1 MSPLFCSRGDKTVF
15 LGGVFQRNIWYMLRD
30 VTFVDIVFVDI
41 VLRIV
46 VNIDIVFGDIVFV
59 DIVFVDIVLRIVVDY
74 HLKSTLQIYVNYH
87 STLHFSLI

>member
-30 VTFVDIVFVDI
+30 VTFVDIVFADI

-46 VNIDIVFGDIVFV
+46 VNIDIVFD